1 MSDQPR
7 DDDFGGL
14 GSRFLEEALGSNDG
28 GFQDDAPRREPEPE
42 PVRTEAPR
50 APQGG
55 VRPALERK
63 RREIIDLEKK
73 IEGHRQTKVYEA
85 KDANGGTYFD
95 YLAMQED
102 QVRLQKFTREY
113 NELKERDRE
122 LQQQNQSRGQ
132 RLHEMAR
139 ALLGKEL
146 PRVREDIRKSTAEMF
161 AAIFKQTVN
170 AGSLNRP
177 EYASRDAMQQAL
189 DQMFDAAYGSALR
202 RARPGSSVDANGA
215 PGDLGYDETDEPQRK
230 KPVADDEDDFTNNL
244 MYAYNQKKRGSLTV
258 AQAKKLAAEQE
269 GKGAAQ

>member
-14 GSRFLEEALGSNDG
+14 GSRFLEEALNVNDDT
-28 GFQDDAPRREPEPE
+28 FRDEPPRREPEPE
-42 PVRTEAPR
+42 PLRTEPR
-50 APQGG
+50 PPQGG

-122 LQQQNQSRGQ
+122 LQTQNQSRNQ
-132 RLHEMAR
+132 RLQEMAR
-139 ALLGKEL
+139 TLLNKEL

-161 AAIFKQTVN
+161 AAIFKQTVS
-170 AGSLNRP
+170 AGSLNKP

-202 RARPGSSVDANGA
+202 RARPGAEVDANGA
-215 PGDLGYDETDEPQRK
+215 PGDLGYDEADEPRVK
-230 KPVADDEDDFTNNL
+230 KPVVDDEDDFTNNL
-244 MYAYNQKKRGSLTV
+244 MYAYNQRKRASLTV
-258 AQAKKLAAEQE
+258 AEAKKQAAERE